1 MSRYYSPD
9 IDRFLNEDDRLVL
22 CQAGANLFI
31 YARNQPIM
39 NLDDSG
45 NEAIAISGAMVSSNP
60 IGLVLVGLVCA
71 AYILLGT
78 SGSANQS
85 TTPVT
90 TSALLKP
97 PSGSGDINWNFSK
110 HFLKGSAG
118 HGGHDWGKFQPPK
131 DPEGFSRFIL
141 PLLKK
146 VVDEGKFVG
155 IDQKHRIDG
164 VLYVFEK
171 YFPEYDD
178 TIVVRV
184 FQDLFGSYHFSNAW
198 PKR

>member
-22 CQAGANLFI
+22 CQAGANLFT

-85 TTPVT
+85 ATPVT
-90 TSALLKP
+90 TSAILKP
-97 PSGSGDINWNFSK
+97 PKSSEDIKWNRSSHYEKGSGE
-110 HFLKGSAG
+110 
-118 HGGHDWGKFQPPK
+118 HGGHDWGKFKPPK
-131 DPEGFSRFIL
+131 DSGDFDKFFL

-146 VVDEGKFVG
+146 VIDEGQFVG
-155 IDQKHRIDG
+155 VDPKHSKDG
-164 VLYVFEK
+164 VFYLFEK
-171 YFPEYDD
+171 FFPEYDD

-184 FQDLFGSYHFSNAW
+184 FQDLFGNYRFSNAW